1 MKDLIRAIND
11 TIAIIDQYCDLLILD
26 DDNAERYI
34 SRLTNAF
41 SVIMPRLVASYE
53 GDDEDSAYM
62 REYWIDQLKRILD
75 ALTSDDTFLK
85 LDILKYE
92 TKENLKEFVS
102 MVDIDE

>member
-1 MKDLIRAIND
+1 
-11 TIAIIDQYCDLLILD
+11 
-26 DDNAERYI
+26 
-34 SRLTNAF
+34 
-41 SVIMPRLVASYE
+41 
-53 GDDEDSAYM
+53 M